1 MGRLTEAVVTHSR
14 AQVPDA
20 PGMPDP
26 PDPPDIVRTTQF
38 TYHANQRLATERVAM
53 NVAVDGGPSGDHG
66 HDGGG
71 DGVRLRRT
79 ARAVRCGSRRD
90 RTARCSDTVQTAGCV
105 DTVEGWASYMTVGGS
120 TWIAIMGL
128 TGRGFTGHQHVDRLD
143 LIHMNGRT
151 YDPKL
156 GRFMQADIVVQSPFD
171 TQSYNRYSYL
181 MNNPL
186 NGRDPSGYFSIKE
199 NAGLIVGAV
208 LTVWQPWGA
217 GIWANIGYGATAGA
231 AGAGANGGNILQGA
245 AIGAFSAAVFSGIN
259 GPDSSLGWGASGD
272 FGQHALNIAANG
284 VAGGAISVV
293 QGGKFGHGFAS
304 AGFSSA
310 AGGALRSTN
319 IGNPGVRVFA
329 ASIVGGTASV
339 ASGGKFANGAMTAA
353 FQAAVTSGAQ
363 SSSAGKSSGAASTI
377 GGILGKIWNLPNTLI
392 GMAYGGVGHV
402 IGEVGNVLGFYSAEP
417 TISFGHNAIQFEN
430 NPLMATAM
438 TFGNTIVY
446 GKGSD
451 YQPNV
456 RWVGH
461 AGTLGQEE
469 MQHTFQ
475 GQILGPLYFPAHALF
490 GAAAMISSGGFS
502 LEAWHEN
509 ANLLERGPHDKID
522 PRSWP

>member
-1 MGRLTEAVVTHSR
+1 
-14 AQVPDA
+14 
-20 PGMPDP
+20 
-26 PDPPDIVRTTQF
+26 
-38 TYHANQRLATERVAM
+38 
-53 NVAVDGGPSGDHG
+53 
-66 HDGGG
+66 
-71 DGVRLRRT
+71 
-79 ARAVRCGSRRD
+79 
-90 RTARCSDTVQTAGCV
+90 
-105 DTVEGWASYMTVGGS
+105 
-120 TWIAIMGL
+120 
-128 TGRGFTGHQHVDRLD
+128 
-143 LIHMNGRT
+143 T

-339 ASGGKFANGAMTAA
+339 ISGGKFANGAMTAA
-353 FQAAVTSGAQ
+353 FMAATAEMASGDSQAEPEGRGLTAEERALAKASVIATHGTDEGTNYDTPRIVNGKYVFTQGKNYAVTPN
-363 SSSAGKSSGAASTI
+363 
-377 GGILGKIWNLPNTLI
+377 GKIYYPNASDN
-392 GMAYGGVGHV
+392 MALDDPQLFVHEFEHIWQHQHGV
-402 IGEVGNVLGFYSAEP
+402 NVLFRGFVLQSAKFLSLTLYEPYALPRGAPYSQLNIE
-417 TISFGHNAIQFEN
+417 Q
-430 NPLMATAM
+430 
-438 TFGNTIVY
+438 
-446 GKGSD
+446 KSD
-451 YQPNV
+451 YSVLQLFPNSTRV
-456 RWVGH
+456 
-461 AGTLGQEE
+461 
-469 MQHTFQ
+469 TF
-475 GQILGPLYFPAHALF
+475 
-490 GAAAMISSGGFS
+490 
-502 LEAWHEN
+502 
-509 ANLLERGPHDKID
+509 K
-522 PRSWP
+522 